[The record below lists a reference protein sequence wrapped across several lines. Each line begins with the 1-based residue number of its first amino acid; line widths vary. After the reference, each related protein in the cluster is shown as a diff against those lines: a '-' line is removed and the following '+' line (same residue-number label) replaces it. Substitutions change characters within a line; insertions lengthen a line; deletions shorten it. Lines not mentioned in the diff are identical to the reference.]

1 MIHLCVA
8 ICITPDQNKDV
19 TLILQ
24 NKQESLT
31 ENYYNSINNPGASTY
46 RQNKASTFL
55 NSLIKTVD
63 RTYLWDSYKNIEQGT
78 QLMATVSNIY
88 FIALAYATT
97 PNDKFPNIHYQNTTT
112 LDILSAAL
120 DHILSNYYKA
130 DTVIAKPLSG
140 SGNQNWW
147 EWQIGIPDILNNIII
162 LTLNNISQN
171 IINKYLASSKRFQPN
186 ADTITNLFNINEK
199 LIPSTGGNL
208 VDTSRICFLRGL
220 ISQNLTESD
229 LAFFA
234 LDRIF
239 DFVTISDGFY
249 KDYSFIQHNTIVAS
263 TSYGQMLFSGLTN
276 LITILNGSTMYNY
289 RISSL
294 KNIFSFII
302 NAAAPFMYHAQM
314 MNMVNGRSISRK
326 EQEYANCKE
335 FIGYMAVLSQFA
347 PSSEVQ
353 TALQSIVKHHL
364 TKAKPFQDFS
374 SIYQQA
380 RVIILQIMNNTSI
393 PATLPE
399 FLHKRFS
406 SMARVVHR
414 RENYAFAIAMHSY
427 KVGDY
432 ESINGENLHGWYTGD
447 GMEYMYSNY
456 QQQYIDFFPTVD
468 PYLLQG
474 TTELTVRRN
483 DSAVDGVRS
492 QTMSKATFVGGT
504 DLNGTGVVGMEF
516 YNFNYKLSGFRSWF
530 LFDQSVMIV
539 ANYNSTENY
548 RSTFLNR
555 ELGSL
560 AQNVFVD
567 GQAVSNDLKAYNCS
581 RLFVEG
587 TGVNDS
593 VGYIFLK
600 QTEIYLKKEL
610 RVGDWNQIGI
620 YSGAAQR
627 NYVTGY
633 VEKTNAP
640 LQLQYVIVFWSNK
653 TQFDLINQ
661 FDYQVIAQN
670 SSMHVVR
677 HVENNVTYDA
687 ANIFNLSAGQSVNVS
702 GFQIF
707 SNSSILIKTA
717 GKVQISISDP
727 TQKQSVVNFT
737 YYDKPLQVV
746 NVSTQAG
753 ASQIFEFN
761 LNNDNTQRPNAN
773 QMLDIS
779 QILLNKQN
787 ALTENIYS
795 KISYKQAITIRQNKA
810 TQLINEMNTTNER
823 TYLWS
828 SQPLL
833 QQGPQLLETVKNIQV
848 IATAYA
854 VTPFENYTNLHYKN
868 LTTLNIVQSALDF
881 ILQNYY
887 KADLI
892 KLSPPVSGKVQNW
905 WEWQIA
911 IPDVLNNIVVLIKD
925 DISQNILNSFLASSK
940 RFLPSPTICG
950 NLSGSSCPQALVSTG
965 GNLVNTAQIGF
976 IRGLL
981 SQNITESDISFHAL
995 DHIFDFVSESDGFYK
1010 DYSFIQHYSIPSSAN
1025 YGQVVFFGLT
1035 NLIVILNE
1043 STMYNYSQS
1052 SISKIFDF
1060 IINGETTLIYN
1071 CQMMN
1076 MVNGRSISLLEQEYI
1091 NCKFVISYVAV
1102 LSQYTQSSEQS
1113 EYMKRIVKH
1122 HITKA
1127 QPLIDITLLY
1137 QQAGI
1142 IMTKI
1147 RANTSI
1153 PATLP
1158 EFLHKRFSSM
1168 ARVVHRRENYAFAI
1182 AMHSYKVGDYESING
1197 ENLHGWYTGD
1207 GMEYMYSNYQQQYI
1221 DFFPTVDPYLLQGTT
1236 ELTVRRNDSAVDG
1249 VRSQTMSKATFVGG
1263 TDLNGTGVVGMEF
1276 YNFNYKLSGFR
1287 SWFLFD
1293 QSVMIVAN
1301 YNSTENY
1308 RSTFLNR
1315 ELGSL
1320 AQNVFVDGQA
1330 VSNDLKAYNC
1340 SRLFVEGTGVND
1352 SVGYIFLKQ
1361 TEIYLKK
1368 ELRVGDWNQIGIYS
1382 GAAQRNYVTGYVEK
1396 TNAPLQ
1402 LQYVIVF
1409 GSNKTQFDLINQFDY
1424 QVIAQNSSMHVVRHV
1439 ENNATYD
1446 AANIFNLSAGQSVNV
1461 SGFQIFSNS
1470 SILIKTAGKVQI
1482 SISDPTQKQ
1491 SVVNFTY
1498 YDKPLQ
1504 VVNVSTQA
1512 GASQIFEFNLNN
1524 DNTQRPNANQM
1535 LDISQILLNKQ
1546 NALTENIYS
1555 KISYKQAITIR
1566 QNKATQLINEMNT
1579 TNERTY
1585 LWSSQPL
1592 LQQGPQL
1599 LETVKNIQ
1607 VIATAYAVT
1616 PFENYTNLHYKN
1628 LTTLNIV
1635 QSALDFI
1642 LQNYY
1647 KADLI
1652 KLSPPVSGKVQNWWE
1667 WQIAIPDVLNNIVVL
1682 IKDDIS
1688 QNILNSF
1695 LASSKRFLP
1704 SPTICGNLSG
1714 SSCPQALVSTGG
1726 NLVNT
1731 AQIGFIR
1738 GLLSQN
1744 ITESDISFHALDHI
1758 FDFVSESD
1766 GFYKDYSFIQHYSI
1780 PSSANYGQ
1788 VVFFGLTNLIVILN
1802 ESTMYNY
1809 SQSSISK
1816 IFDFIINGETTLIYN
1831 CQMMNMVN
1839 GRSISLLEQ
1848 EYINCK
1854 FVISYV
1860 AVLSQYTQSSEQS
1873 EYMKRIVKHHI
1884 TKAQPLIDIT
1894 LLYQQ
1899 AGIIMTKIRANTSI
1913 PATLPEFLHKR
1924 FSSMAR
1930 VVHRREN
1937 YAFAIAMHSYKV
1949 GDYESI
1955 NGENLHG
1962 WYTGDGMEYMYSNYQ
1977 QQYIDFF
1984 PTVDPYLLQGTTELT
1999 VRRNDSAVDGVRS
2012 QTMSKAT
2019 FVGGTDLNGTGVVGM
2034 EFYNFNYKL
2043 SGFRSW
2049 FLFDQSVMIVA
2060 NYNSTENYRSTF
2072 LNRELGSLAQNVFVD
2087 GQAVSNDLKAYNCS
2101 RLFVEGTGVNDSVG
2115 YIFLKQTEIYLKK
2128 ELRVGDWNQIG
2139 IYSGAAQRNYV
2150 TGYVEKTN
2158 APLQLQYVI
2167 VFGSNKTQFDLINQF
2182 DYQVIAQNS
2191 SMHVVRHVENNA
2203 TYDAANIFNLSAGQN
2218 VNISGFQI
2226 FSNSSVL
2233 IRTEQIS
2240 KELNSP
2246 VNKQNVSGNDFLL
2259 NKMGKVQISISDPT
2273 QKQTLL
2279 NYFYDQNEQKVNVTG
2294 AQGSSFVFEHIITV
2308 QTEVNKCGTACLAG
2322 ISGGIVVIIA
2332 AVVVGMII
2340 LYRRKRT
2347 AKRHI
2352 KKKVTKRVYTA
2363 IFI

>member
-1 MIHLCVA
+1 M
-8 ICITPDQNKDV
+8 
-19 TLILQ
+19 
-24 NKQESLT
+24 
-31 ENYYNSINNPGASTY
+31 
-46 RQNKASTFL
+46 
-55 NSLIKTVD
+55 IKTID
-63 RTYLWDSYKNIEQGT
+63 RTYLWDSWKNIEQGT
-78 QLMATVSNIY
+78 QLLSTVGNLY
-88 FIALAYATT
+88 VIALAYATA
-97 PNDKFPNIHYQNTTT
+97 PCDKFQNIHYQNTTT
-112 LDILSAAL
+112 LDVLSAAL
-120 DHILSNYYKA
+120 DYILSNYYK
-130 DTVIAKPLSG
+130 VIAPPLVG

-147 EWQIGIPDILNNIII
+147 EWQIGIPDTLNNIII
-162 LTLNNISQN
+162 LIQQNISQN
-171 IINKYLASSKRFQPN
+171 LINKYLASSRRFQPYS
-186 ADTITNLFNINEK
+186 ATINNLFNVNAK
-199 LIPSTGGNL
+199 PNPSTGGNL
-208 VDTSRICFLRGL
+208 VDTAKICFLRGL
-220 ISQNLTESD
+220 ISQNITESD
-229 LAFFA
+229 LSFHA
-234 LDRIF
+234 LDNIL

-249 KDYSFIQHNTIVAS
+249 KDYSFIQHTTIVAAA
-263 TSYGQMLFSGLTN
+263 SYGQVLFSGLTN
-276 LITILNGSTMYNY
+276 LITILNGSIIYNY
-289 RISSL
+289 NRSSIS
-294 KNIFSFII
+294 KIFDFII
-302 NAAAPFMYHAQM
+302 NAAAPFMYNAQM
-314 MNMVNGRSISRK
+314 MNMVNGRGISRK
-326 EQEYANCKE
+326 EQEYGNCKG
-335 FIGYMAVLSQFA
+335 FVSYMAVLSQFA
-347 PSSEVQ
+347 PNSEISTILKQ
-353 TALQSIVKHHL
+353 IVKHHV
-364 TKAKPFQDFS
+364 TKAIPFYDFS
-374 SIYQQA
+374 QVNQQA
-380 RVIILQIMNNTSI
+380 RTIILKIMSEPSI
-393 PATLPE
+393 PATQPE
-399 FLHKRFS
+399 FMHKRFS

-474 TTELTVRRN
+474 TTELTIGRN

-492 QTMSKATFVGGT
+492 SKMSNATFVGGT

-530 LFDQSVMIV
+530 LFDQSVMVV

-600 QTEIYLKKEL
+600 KTEIFLKKEL
-610 RVGDWNQIGI
+610 RVGNWNQIGNI
-620 YSGAAQR
+620 QGAVQR

-640 LQLQYVIVFWSNK
+640 LQLQYVIVFGSNK
-653 TQFDLINQ
+653 TQLDLVNQ
-661 FDYQVIAQN
+661 FDYQVVAQN

-702 GFQIF
+702 GFQVF

-717 GKVQISISDP
+717 ENVKFSISDP
-727 TQKQSVVNFT
+727 TQKQSAINFK
-737 YYDKPLQVV
+737 YCDQPLQLV
-746 NVSTQAG
+746 NVLGQAG
-753 ASQIFEFN
+753 ASQIFDFT
-761 LNNDNTQRPNAN
+761 LNSDNTMRPNLE
-773 QMLDIS
+773 QMQDINI
-779 QILLNKQN
+779 ILQNKQDS
-787 ALTENIYS
+787 LTENIYS
-795 KISYKQAITIRQNKA
+795 KINYKQAITIRQNRA
-810 TQLINEMNTTNER
+810 TQQINDMNTANDR

-828 SQPLL
+828 SYQQL
-833 QQGPQLLETVKNIQV
+833 QQGPQLLQTVKNIQV

-868 LTTLNIVQSALDF
+868 ITTLNIVQSALDF
-881 ILQNYY
+881 ILQNFY

-892 KLSPPVSGKVQNW
+892 KLSPPLSGKVQDW
-905 WEWQIA
+905 WEWQIG
-911 IPDVLNNIVVLIKD
+911 IPDVLNNIIVLIKE
-925 DISQNILNSFLASSK
+925 DISQNLLNNIIASSK
-940 RFLPSPTICG
+940 RFLPNPTFYG
-950 NLSGSSCPQALVSTG
+950 NLSASLCPSVVISTG
-965 GNLVNTAQIGF
+965 GNLVNTAQIAF

-981 SQNITESDISFHAL
+981 SQNITESDLSFHAL
-995 DHIFDFVSESDGFYK
+995 DHIFDFVNVSDGFYK
-1010 DYSFIQHYSIPSSAN
+1010 DYSFIQHETISASAS
-1025 YGQVVFFGLT
+1025 YGQVQFAGLT
-1035 NLIVILNE
+1035 NLIVILNR
-1043 STMYNYSQS
+1043 SIMYKYSES
-1052 SISKIFDF
+1052 SISKIFEF
-1060 IINGETTLIYN
+1060 IINGQTTLIYN

-1076 MVNGRSISLLEQEYI
+1076 MVNGRAISILEQEYQ
-1091 NCKFVISYVAV
+1091 NCKYVMSYVAI
-1102 LSQYTQSSEQS
+1102 LSQYTSSLEQQQQ
-1113 EYMKRIVKH
+1113 MQNIVKH

-1127 QPLIDITLLY
+1127 QPFIDITQLY
-1137 QQAGI
+1137 QQASI
-1142 IMTKI
+1142 IMAKI
-1147 RANTSI
+1147 RANASI
-1153 PATLP
+1153 PATQP
-1158 EFLHKRFSSM
+1158 EFMHKRFSSM

-1236 ELTVRRNDSAVDG
+1236 ELTIGRNDSAVDG
-1249 VRSQTMSKATFVGG
+1249 VRSSKMSNATFVGG

-1293 QSVMIVAN
+1293 QSVMVVAN

-1352 SVGYIFLKQ
+1352 SVGYIFLKK
-1361 TEIYLKK
+1361 TEIFLKK
-1368 ELRVGDWNQIGIYS
+1368 ELRVGNWNQIGNIQ
-1382 GAAQRNYVTGYVEK
+1382 GAVQRNYVTGYVEK

-1409 GSNKTQFDLINQFDY
+1409 GSNKTQLDLVNQFDY
-1424 QVIAQNSSMHVVRHV
+1424 QVVAQNSSMHVVRHV
-1439 ENNATYD
+1439 ENNVTYD

-1461 SGFQIFSNS
+1461 SGFQVFSNS
-1470 SILIKTAGKVQI
+1470 SILIKTAENVKF

-1491 SVVNFTY
+1491 SAINFKY
-1498 YDKPLQ
+1498 CDQPLQ
-1504 VVNVSTQA
+1504 LVNVLGQA
-1512 GASQIFEFNLNN
+1512 GASQIFDFTLNS
-1524 DNTQRPNANQM
+1524 DNTMRPNLEQM
-1535 LDISQILLNKQ
+1535 QDINIILQNKQ
-1546 NALTENIYS
+1546 DSLTENIYS
-1555 KISYKQAITIR
+1555 KINYKQAITIR
-1566 QNKATQLINEMNT
+1566 QNRATQQINDMNT
-1579 TNERTY
+1579 ANDRTY
-1585 LWSSQPL
+1585 LWSSYQQ

-1599 LETVKNIQ
+1599 LQTVRNIQ

-1616 PFENYTNLHYKN
+1616 PFENYTNMHYKN
-1628 LTTLNIV
+1628 ITTLNIV

-1642 LQNYY
+1642 IQNFY

-1652 KLSPPVSGKVQNWWE
+1652 KLSPPLSGKVQDWWE
-1667 WQIAIPDVLNNIVVL
+1667 WQIGIPDVLNNIIVL
-1682 IKDDIS
+1682 IKEDIS
-1688 QNILNSF
+1688 QNLLNNII
-1695 LASSKRFLP
+1695 ASSKRFLP
-1704 SPTICGNLSG
+1704 NPTFYGNLSA
-1714 SSCPQALVSTGG
+1714 SLCPSVVISTGG

-1731 AQIGFIR
+1731 AQIAFIR

-1744 ITESDISFHALDHI
+1744 ITESDLSFHALDHI
-1758 FDFVSESD
+1758 FDFVNVSD
-1766 GFYKDYSFIQHYSI
+1766 GFYKDYSFIQHETI
-1780 PSSANYGQ
+1780 SASASYGQ
-1788 VVFFGLTNLIVILN
+1788 VQFAGLTNLIVILN
-1802 ESTMYNY
+1802 RSIMYKY
-1809 SQSSISK
+1809 SESSISK
-1816 IFDFIINGETTLIYN
+1816 IFEFIINGQTTLIYN

-1839 GRSISLLEQ
+1839 GRAISILEQ
-1848 EYINCK
+1848 EYQNCK
-1854 FVISYV
+1854 YVMSYV
-1860 AVLSQYTQSSEQS
+1860 AILSQYTSSLEQQQQ
-1873 EYMKRIVKHHI
+1873 MQNIVKHHI
-1884 TKAQPLIDIT
+1884 TKAQPFIDIT
-1894 LLYQQ
+1894 QLYQQ
-1899 AGIIMTKIRANTSI
+1899 ASIIMAKIRANASI
-1913 PATLPEFLHKR
+1913 PATQPEFMHKR

-1999 VRRNDSAVDGVRS
+1999 IGRNDSAVDGVRS
-2012 QTMSKAT
+2012 SKMSNAT

-2049 FLFDQSVMIVA
+2049 FLFDQSVMVVA

-2115 YIFLKQTEIYLKK
+2115 YIFLKKTEIFLKK
-2128 ELRVGDWNQIG
+2128 ELRVGNWNQIG
-2139 IYSGAAQRNYV
+2139 NIQGAVQRNYV

-2167 VFGSNKTQFDLINQF
+2167 VFGSNKTQLDLVNQF
-2182 DYQVIAQNS
+2182 DYQVVAQNS
-2191 SMHVVRHVENNA
+2191 SMHVVRHVENNV
-2203 TYDAANIFNLSAGQN
+2203 TYDAANIFNLSAGQSVN
-2218 VNISGFQI
+2218 VSGFQV
-2226 FSNSSVL
+2226 FSNSSIL
-2233 IRTEQIS
+2233 IKTAE
-2240 KELNSP
+2240 
-2246 VNKQNVSGNDFLL
+2246 NVKF
-2259 NKMGKVQISISDPT
+2259 SISDPT
-2273 QKQTLL
+2273 QKQRFL
-2279 NYFYDQNEQKVNVTG
+2279 NYFYDKLEQKVNVSG
-2294 AQGSSFVFEHIITV
+2294 AEGASFVFEHIITA
-2308 QTEVNKCGTACLAG
+2308 QSQVNKCGTACLAG
-2322 ISGGIVVIIA
+2322 VGGGSVVIIIV
-2332 AVVVGMII
+2332 VVVGV
-2340 LYRRKRT
+2340 YVFRKRT
-2347 AKRHI
+2347 GKRVVKKTKI
-2352 KKKVTKRVYTA
+2352 TKKVQTA
-2363 IFI
+2363 MFI